1 MDAADA
7 IQLLNDVNA
16 RNDFKATSQQTIDFV
31 LTNLA
36 KDTYQP
42 LFFYF
47 YKYSMLM
54 FSRKSKIESMTKYD
68 QSQHSRNLRP
78 IFQKLID
85 HNQRCIEGARVAL
98 VDAMKNYAKFQKAQ
112 IPVKPSW
119 FNRTFGSSANVPPGV
134 HIFMVAFTFAIF
146 QYEIMFN
153 TRCEN
158 LFELY
163 QQNMIVGNL
172 SMVRVPLALSTYDKD
187 KDNEGTVF
195 VVFNKF
201 FVTNV
206 NQWLNSNRAIK
217 YISPFMNEIGINVLL
232 DSQFKMVINPVL
244 QQRFAEW
251 QSQNP
256 HISTGGVRRRRNK
269 KTKTNMHARKRA
281 MKTTKRL
288 SSD

>member
-1 MDAADA
+1 MDAAA
-7 IQLLNDVNA
+7 IQIINDVNA
-16 RNDFKATSQQTIDFV
+16 LKPDPQTIDFV

-54 FSRKSKIESMTKYD
+54 FNRKSKIEYMTKYD
-68 QSQHSRNLRP
+68 QTQHYRNLSP

-85 HNQRCIEGARVAL
+85 HNQRCIEGARVSL
-98 VDAMKNYAKFQKAQ
+98 VDAMNNYAKFQKTATNQ
-112 IPVKPSW
+112 LKPSW
-119 FNRTFGSSANVPPGV
+119 LNRAFGSSNNQYANVPPGV
-134 HIFMVAFTFAIF
+134 HLFMVAFTFAIF

-158 LFELY
+158 LFNVY
-163 QQNMIVGNL
+163 QQNMIVSNP

-195 VVFNKF
+195 NVFNKF

-206 NQWLNSNRAIK
+206 NQWLNSNRAIN

-232 DSQFKMVINPVL
+232 DSQFKMVIDPGL
-244 QQRFAEW
+244 QQRFEEL

-256 HISTGGVRRRRNK
+256 PMSTGGVRRRRNK
-269 KTKTNMHARKRA
+269 KTKTNMRARKRA
-281 MKTTKRL
+281 MKTTKRYH
-288 SSD
+288 

>member
-1 MDAADA
+1 MDNQLDVA
-7 IQLLNDVNA
+7 IGILNNVNA
-16 RNDFKATSQQTIDFV
+16 LKPDTQAIAFV

-36 KDTYQP
+36 KDTNQQ

-54 FSRKSKIESMTKYD
+54 FNRKSKIEYMTSYD
-68 QSQHSRNLRP
+68 EAQHYGNLRP

-98 VDAMKNYAKFQKAQ
+98 VDAMNNYAKFQKTATNQ
-112 IPVKPSW
+112 QSNQSPVKPSW
-119 FNRTFGSSANVPPGV
+119 FNRAFFGSSDNKYANVPPGV
-134 HIFMVAFTFAIF
+134 HLFMVAFTFALF

-158 LFELY
+158 LFNVY
-163 QQNMIVGNL
+163 QQNMNVGNR
-172 SMVRVPLALSTYDKD
+172 SIVRVPLALSTYDK
-187 KDNEGTVF
+187 
-195 VVFNKF
+195 VFNTF

-206 NQWLNSNRAIK
+206 NQWLNSNGSMND
-217 YISPFMNEIGINVLL
+217 ISQFMNDIGINVLL
-232 DSQFKMVINPVL
+232 DEQFKMVIDPIL
-244 QQRFAEW
+244 QQRFAER

-256 HISTGGVRRRRNK
+256 HMSTGGVRRRHNK
-269 KTKTNMHARKRA
+269 KTKVNMRARKMR
-281 MKTTKRL
+281 KTTKRL